1 MVLSEISLGAI
12 FRDPLN
18 IIVWLTLQQ
27 VLNCDSAK
35 TLFFQKLPG
44 QPEPEPTE
52 LATQKPGTKSSDVTG
67 SFIFLGGLVFTQFV
81 SMKHSRICKHAM
93 Y

>member
-18 IIVWLTLQQ
+18 ICVWLTLQQ

-67 SFIFLGGLVFTQFV
+67 AFIFWGVWYLHNLFP
-81 SMKHSRICKHAM
+81 
-93 Y
+93 